1 MISPAGLRLIRLF
14 ESFSAMPYICAGGY
28 KSILYGHVIK
38 PGEVFDLP
46 ASLEIG
52 EIILLQD
59 VSVAERAISRLIRVP
74 LTQNMEDSLLSW
86 TFNLGSG
93 ALQASTLRAV
103 INRMEYD
110 EAPDQIRRWIYAG
123 GRKLRG
129 LIKRREIEARLF
141 SCG

>member
-1 MISPAGLRLIRLF
+1 MISPVGLRLIRLF
-14 ESFSAMPYICAGGY
+14 ESFSPVPYICPAGY
-28 KSILYGHVIK
+28 PTILYGHVIK

-52 EIILLQD
+52 EIILLKD
-59 VSVAERAISRLIRVP
+59 VGVSERAISRLIRVP
-74 LTQNMEDSLLSW
+74 ITQNMEDSLLSW

-103 INRMEYD
+103 INRQEYD

-123 GRKLRG
+123 GRRLNG

>member
-1 MISPAGLRLIRLF
+1 MISPVGLRLIRLF
-14 ESFSAMPYICAGGY
+14 ESFSPVPYICPAGY
-28 KSILYGHVIK
+28 PTILYGHVIK

-46 ASLEIG
+46 LSPESG

-59 VSVAERAISRLIRVP
+59 ISIAERAISRLIRVP
-74 LTQNMEDSLLSW
+74 ITQNMEDSLLSW

-103 INRMEYD
+103 INRQEYD

-123 GRKLRG
+123 GRRLNG